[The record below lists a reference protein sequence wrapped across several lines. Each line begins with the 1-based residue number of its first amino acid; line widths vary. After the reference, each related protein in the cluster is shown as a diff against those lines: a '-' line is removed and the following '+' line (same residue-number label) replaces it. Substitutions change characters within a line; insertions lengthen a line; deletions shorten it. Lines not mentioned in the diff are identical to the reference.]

1 MNGNLPERERTS
13 RITFKKILGSLALA
27 SLICS
32 LLVLGLLLRKPS
44 IPDVEAAPAATQSFT
59 DKVARLTLAHEQHIP
74 SEIRLTEAEINSQI
88 KDGLR
93 AHPPPAGEAA
103 IKGATVR
110 FEGDKLVTVLAMNV
124 KGRDIYI
131 TVGGH
136 LNFADRAIKLV
147 PSEVHI
153 GSLPVPVSW
162 MESKIDLHM
171 ELPEGITG
179 MRVENGELVVEAD

>member
-1 MNGNLPERERTS
+1 MV
-13 RITFKKILGSLALA
+13 KKILKYMALA
-27 SLICS
+27 SLISS
-32 LLVLGLLLRKPS
+32 LLALWMLLRKPAM
-44 IPDVEAAPAATQSFT
+44 PEATSDPAAAQSFT
-59 DKVARLTLAHEQHIP
+59 EKVSRLTLAHEQHIP

-88 KDGLR
+88 EEGLK

-110 FEGDKLVTVLAMNV
+110 LEGDKLVTVLAMNV
-124 KGRDIYI
+124 KGRDVYV

-179 MRVENGELVVEAD
+179 MRIENSELVVQAD